1 MIVIAPV
8 EETPVMLVS
17 QHQRRQ
23 LTDEMKKEL
32 PAIPVCESPTELA
45 THLFPGYR
53 DWRNY
58 RDHVLENPT

>member
-1 MIVIAPV
+1 
-8 EETPVMLVS
+8 MLVS